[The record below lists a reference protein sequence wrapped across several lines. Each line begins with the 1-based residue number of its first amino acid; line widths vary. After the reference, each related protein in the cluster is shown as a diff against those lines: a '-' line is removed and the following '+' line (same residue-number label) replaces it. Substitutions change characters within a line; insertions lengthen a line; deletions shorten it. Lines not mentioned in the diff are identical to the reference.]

1 MVLSWLG
8 SCIGSKSVVTST
20 YFARE
25 VGLEP
30 LDQRGEREPEPR
42 NHHRPGLDAAHPMDS
57 FFEPEPADQRV
68 YVEGALLDLAFYFE
82 HPGSRPQQVATG
94 LGDDMGGAPSA

>member
-1 MVLSWLG
+1 
-8 SCIGSKSVVTST
+8 
-20 YFARE
+20 
-25 VGLEP
+25 
-30 LDQRGEREPEPR
+30 
-42 NHHRPGLDAAHPMDS
+42 MDS